1 MRTRGR
7 LGLGQKNRRNMNKIK
22 VALVG
27 IGNCASSLVQGLYFY
42 AGKRSPGGLMHERL
56 GGYRLSD
63 IAVVA
68 AFDTD
73 ARKVGKDLSEAI
85 FAMPNCTMVF
95 HSEVP
100 ATGVTVR
107 MGKVLDGMAPHMMDY
122 GERGFIRAEAP
133 EADEA
138 EVVAALKESGA
149 EVLVNYLPVGSEEA
163 TRFYMECALK
173 AGVAVVNC
181 MPVFIASD
189 AKWEKRFRDKNLPI
203 VGDDIKAQL
212 GATIV
217 HRVLSS
223 LFRARGV
230 AMTRTYQL
238 NTGGNTDFMNMLDR
252 NRLASKKE
260 SKTEAVQSAL
270 VDRLE
275 ADDIHIGPSDYIPWL
290 NDNKLCFL
298 RAEGNLFGEVPMNLE
313 LRLSVEDSPN
323 SAAVVVDAIRC
334 CKVALDRGIGGVL
347 TGPSAFFCKHP
358 PQQFSDDV
366 AAQLTEE
373 FIAGEALAAE

>member
-1 MRTRGR
+1 
-7 LGLGQKNRRNMNKIK
+7 MNKIK
-22 VALVG
+22 VGLVG
-27 IGNCASSLVQGLYFY
+27 VGNCASSLVQGRYFY
-42 AGKRSPGGLMHERL
+42 TGKQAPAGLMHERL
-56 GGYRLSD
+56 GGYAISD
-63 IAVVA
+63 IEFVA

-73 ARKVGKDLSEAI
+73 ARKVGRDLSEAI
-85 FAMPNCTMVF
+85 FAMPNCTTVF
-95 HSEVP
+95 QSEIPHS
-100 ATGVTVR
+100 GVTVR
-107 MGKVLDGMAPHMMDY
+107 MGRVLDGMAPHMEDY
-122 GERGFIRAEAP
+122 GERGFIRADAP
-133 EADEA
+133 EATEE
-138 EVVAALKESGA
+138 EVVALLKETGA

-173 AGVAVVNC
+173 AGIAVVNC

-189 AKWEKRFRDKNLPI
+189 PQWEKRFRERGLPI

-230 AMTRTYQL
+230 RMTQTYQL

-270 VDRLE
+270 VERLE
-275 ADDIHIGPSDYIPWL
+275 ADDIHIGPSDYIPFL

-298 RAEGNLFGEVPMNLE
+298 RAEGNLFGDVPMNLE

-373 FIAGEALAAE
+373 FIAGDALAAE

>member
-1 MRTRGR
+1 
-7 LGLGQKNRRNMNKIK
+7 MNKIK

-27 IGNCASSLVQGLYFY
+27 VGNCASSLVQGRYY
-42 AGKRSPGGLMHERL
+42 YDGRRSADGLIHERI

-63 IAVVA
+63 IEFVLAI
-68 AFDTD
+68 DTD

-85 FAMPNCTMVF
+85 FATPNCTTVF
-95 HSEVP
+95 QKDIPQMGVP
-100 ATGVTVR
+100 VR
-107 MGKVLDGMAPHMMDY
+107 MGRVLDGMAAHMEEA
-122 GERGFIRAEAP
+122 GERGFVRAEAA

-138 EVVAALKESGA
+138 AIVAALEESGA
-149 EVLVNYLPVGSEEA
+149 EVLVNFLPVGSEEA

-189 AKWEKRFRDKNLPI
+189 PQWERRFRDKKLPI
-203 VGDDIKAQL
+203 IGDDIKAQL

-217 HRVLSS
+217 HRVLAS

-230 AMTRTYQL
+230 SFSRTYQL

-252 NRLASKKE
+252 KRLASKKV
-260 SKTEAVQSAL
+260 SKTEAVQSTLADPL
-270 VDRLE
+270 G

-298 RAEGNLFGEVPMNLE
+298 RMEGGLFGDVPMNLE

-334 CKVALDRGIGGVL
+334 CKVALERGLGGVL
-347 TGPSAFFCKHP
+347 VGPSAFFCKHP

>member
-1 MRTRGR
+1 
-7 LGLGQKNRRNMNKIK
+7 MNETIK

-27 IGNCASSLVQGLYFY
+27 VGNCASSLVQGRYHY
-42 AGKRSPGGLMHERL
+42 DGRKAPAGIMHERL
-56 GGYRLSD
+56 GGYKLSD
-63 IAVVA
+63 IEFVLAI
-68 AFDTD
+68 DTD
-73 ARKVGKDLSEAI
+73 ARKVGRDLGEAI
-85 FAMPNCTMVF
+85 FAKPNCTTVF
-95 HSEVP
+95 QSEIP
-100 ATGVTVR
+100 HIGVSVR
-107 MGKVLDGMAPHMMDY
+107 MGRVLDGMAPHMANY
-122 GERGFIRAEAP
+122 GERGFEKADAP
-133 EADEA
+133 EASEDEI
-138 EVVAALKESGA
+138 VAMLKESGA
-149 EVLVNYLPVGSEEA
+149 EIMVNFLPVGSQQAVE
-163 TRFYMECALK
+163 FYMECALK

-181 MPVFIASD
+181 MPVFIASN
-189 AKWEKRFRDKNLPI
+189 ANWERRFREKNLPI

-230 AMTRTYQL
+230 SYDRTYQL

-252 NRLASKKE
+252 ARLESKKE
-260 SKTEAVQSAL
+260 SKTDAVQSTLAEPL
-270 VDRLE
+270 G

-298 RAEGNLFGEVPMNLE
+298 RMEGALFGDVPMNLE

-323 SAAVVVDAIRC
+323 SAGVVVDAIRC
-334 CKVALDRGIGGVL
+334 CKVALDRGQGGVL
-347 TGPSAFFCKHP
+347 IGPSAFFCKHP

-366 AAQLTEE
+366 AAQLTEA

>member
-1 MRTRGR
+1 M
-7 LGLGQKNRRNMNKIK
+7 NRIK

-27 IGNCASSLVQGLYFY
+27 VGNCASSLVQGLYFY
-42 AGKRSPGGLMHERL
+42 AGRKSPAGLMHERL
-56 GGYRLSD
+56 GGYGLAD
-63 IAVVA
+63 IEVVA

-73 ARKVGKDLSEAI
+73 ARKVGKDLAEAI
-85 FAMPNCTMVF
+85 FAKPNCTHVF
-95 HSEVP
+95 HADVP
-100 ATGVTVR
+100 QTGVTVR
-107 MGKVLDGMAPHMMDY
+107 MGRVLDGMAPHMMDY
-122 GERGFIRAEAP
+122 GERGFIRADAA
-133 EADEA
+133 EADED
-138 EVVAALKESGA
+138 EIVRALKDSGA
-149 EVLVNYLPVGSEEA
+149 EILVNYLPVGSEEA

-189 AKWEKRFRDKNLPI
+189 PKWEKRFRDKGLPI

-252 NRLASKKE
+252 GRLASKKE

-275 ADDIHIGPSDYIPWL
+275 AEDIHIGPSDYIPFL

-334 CKVALDRGIGGVL
+334 CKVALDRGVGGAL

-373 FIAGEALAAE
+373 FIAGDALAAE

>member
-1 MRTRGR
+1 
-7 LGLGQKNRRNMNKIK
+7 MNKIK

-27 IGNCASSLVQGLYFY
+27 VGNCASSLVQGRYYY
-42 AGKRSPGGLMHERL
+42 AGKKAPAGIMHERI
-56 GGYRLSD
+56 GGYALGD
-63 IAVVA
+63 IEFVA

-73 ARKVGKDLSEAI
+73 ARKVGKDIAEAV
-85 FAMPNCTMVF
+85 FAKPNCTTIF
-95 HSEVP
+95 QAEIP
-100 ATGVTVR
+100 ATGVSVR
-107 MGKVLDGMAPHMMDY
+107 MGRVLDGMAPHMADY
-122 GERGFIRAEAP
+122 GERGFIRADAA

-138 EVVAALKESGA
+138 GVVAALKETGA
-149 EVLVNYLPVGSEEA
+149 EVLVNFLPVGSEEA

-189 AKWEKRFRDKNLPI
+189 PQWERRFREKNLPI
-203 VGDDIKAQL
+203 IGDDIKAQL

-230 AMTRTYQL
+230 SYDHTYQL

-252 NRLASKKE
+252 KRLASKKE
-260 SKTEAVQSAL
+260 SKTEAVQSTQAEPL
-270 VDRLE
+270 G

-298 RAEGNLFGEVPMNLE
+298 RMEGGLFGDVPMNLE

-334 CKVALDRGIGGVL
+334 CKVALERGQGGVL
-347 TGPSAFFCKHP
+347 IGPSSFFCKHP
-358 PQQFSDDV
+358 PQQFSDDI

-373 FIAGEALAAE
+373 FIAGDALAAE